1 MYHRCEKWKSN
12 LLCMRCV
19 LFLAFLR
26 RYTENRILRLF
37 KWHLQSE
44 GGRRK
49 GVFVSKNLL
58 KMSKPQK
65 CNLTNFTL
73 FIFISS
79 WNYET
84 EWTISTIE
92 CNLNFCIHYSL
103 THLNC
108 FSFELWRREKNW
120 FGWILYL
127 LTLCWHIFKVQ
138 FFPNCNFSFVR
149 RS

>member
-1 MYHRCEKWKSN
+1 MWKIN
-12 LLCMRCV
+12 IYCV
-19 LFLAFLR
+19 WDVYSFSLFWEGIHKIIEYYDYSSDTFKVRGGGGKVFL
-26 RYTENRILRLF
+26 F
-37 KWHLQSE
+37 Q
-44 GGRRK
+44 
-49 GVFVSKNLL
+49 KNLL

-65 CNLTNFTL
+65 CNFIL

-79 WNYET
+79 WNNET
-84 EWTISTIE
+84 EWTISTSE
-92 CNLNFCIHYSL
+92 GNFCIHYSL